1 MANVIRSEPALP
13 SWFDPSLV
21 DQAIPDDGVGA
32 IAHLVEEYDYT
43 QFVLV
48 ELADGSVFLC
58 TCSMCGG

>member
-13 SWFDPSLV
+13 SWFDPET
-21 DQAIPDDGVGA
+21 DMAIPDDGVGA
-32 IAHLVEEYDYT
+32 TAYLVEEYDYT